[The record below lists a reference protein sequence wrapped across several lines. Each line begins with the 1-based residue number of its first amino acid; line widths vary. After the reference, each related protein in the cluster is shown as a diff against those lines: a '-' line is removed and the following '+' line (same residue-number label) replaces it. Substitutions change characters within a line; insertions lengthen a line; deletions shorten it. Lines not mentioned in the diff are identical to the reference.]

1 MLLTIGVIQYFEV
14 DKEVADLSR
23 GILRNRYIPA
33 PRPKPKIPYP
43 KAPKPKIYYTRQNQD
58 GTEEVVKS

>member
-1 MLLTIGVIQYFEV
+1 MN
-14 DKEVADLSR
+14 KKVADIEG
-23 GILRNRYIPA
+23 GILKNRYIPK
-33 PRPKPKIPYP
+33 PRPKPKVPYP